1 MTSTDPSGP
10 ALPPALAEAARR
22 AAAYLAGLPERPVGP
37 PADAATLRAGLGGPL
52 PDGPDDPAGVVAA
65 LAEAAEP
72 GLVASAGPRY
82 FGFVIGGGVPAAV
95 GADWL
100 TSAWDQNAGMYV
112 AAPAAMVAE
121 EVTGEWLK
129 ELLGLPA
136 AASTGFVTGA
146 TMANFTGLAA
156 ARHAVLAR
164 AGWDVEAAGLAG
176 APPVRVIVGAARH
189 VTVDVALRYLGF
201 GTPGASPSITVVPAD
216 DQGRIVP
223 GAVADAVA
231 AGPPG
236 PVIVA
241 VQAGNVNTGAI
252 DPIAAVRAAAPGAW
266 IHVDGA
272 FGLWAGASPA
282 LRSQVAGVELADSWA
297 TDGHKWLNVP
307 YDSGLVFVADPAAHR
322 AATTLAASYLT
333 GGEGERN
340 GYDWAP
346 EASRRARAFPIW
358 AALRSLGR
366 SGVADLVDRCCAHAR
381 RFAEGLA
388 DVPGAEI
395 RNEVTLNQVLVRF
408 TGAEGD
414 RTATVA
420 AAVQREGT
428 CWAGTTTWH
437 GAPALRISVSGW
449 STTRDDVDR
458 SLEAIRKAAS

>member
-1 MTSTDPSGP
+1 
-10 ALPPALAEAARR
+10 
-22 AAAYLAGLPERPVGP
+22 
-37 PADAATLRAGLGGPL
+37 
-52 PDGPDDPAGVVAA
+52 
-65 LAEAAEP
+65 
-72 GLVASAGPRY
+72 
-82 FGFVIGGGVPAAV
+82 
-95 GADWL
+95 
-100 TSAWDQNAGMYV
+100 
-112 AAPAAMVAE
+112 
-121 EVTGEWLK
+121 
-129 ELLGLPA
+129 
-136 AASTGFVTGA
+136 
-146 TMANFTGLAA
+146 
-156 ARHAVLAR
+156 
-164 AGWDVEAAGLAG
+164 
-176 APPVRVIVGAARH
+176 
-189 VTVDVALRYLGF
+189 
-201 GTPGASPSITVVPAD
+201 
-216 DQGRIVP
+216 
-223 GAVADAVA
+223 
-231 AGPPG
+231 
-236 PVIVA
+236 
-241 VQAGNVNTGAI
+241 
-252 DPIAAVRAAAPGAW
+252 
-266 IHVDGA
+266 
-272 FGLWAGASPA
+272 
-282 LRSQVAGVELADSWA
+282 
-297 TDGHKWLNVP
+297 
-307 YDSGLVFVADPAAHR
+307 VFVADPAAHR

-414 RTATVA
+414 RTAAVA